1 MYTLGINDPSQL
13 LNDGH
18 EVFSV
23 LVGIALRRG
32 FTEDVKVFLLVLA
45 DGDETLNTFS
55 KAVFAC
61 LFPPHLVE
69 GVVLIALGDGENSL
83 AKVYRSALQEGTNVV
98 LLVVVGEEGGVTAG
112 PTSKGDGVDVFALS
126 CIHMSE
132 EEGFVLR
139 TPHVK
144 KLCPNLTTVLYLT
157 LTRIGLRDKTRGNEA
172 TSDEGRGVVSIDNI
186 AIFEDAVNVFVKMQ
200 MCPRGTV
207 DKPVDETTKKLV
219 TDMRLHD
226 MTEHILDA
234 NGIDRS
240 FGFEAVGKVVVAKP
254 TMTNPSSNLSVATI
268 LEDESAIRVV
278 IRTAFVTRSFA
289 ITSELFTMRENII
302 QRHAMPPFVL
312 RG

>member
-32 FTEDVKVFLLVLA
+32 FTEDVKVFLFVFA
-45 DGDETLNTFS
+45 DGDETLDTLP

-69 GVVLIALGDGENSL
+69 GVVLVALGDGENSL

-112 PTSKGDGVDVFALS
+112 PTGKGDGVDIFAFG
-126 CIHMSE
+126 CVHVGE

-157 LTRIGLRDKTRGNEA
+157 LTRIGFCDKTRSNEA
-172 TSDEGRGVVSIDNI
+172 TSDEGRGVVSVNNI
-186 AIFEDAVNVFVKMQ
+186 AILEDAVNVLVKMQ
-200 MCPRGTV
+200 MRPRGAV
-207 DKPVDETTKKLV
+207 DKPVDETTEKLV
-219 TDMRLHD
+219 ANMWLHD

-240 FGFEAVGKVVVAKP
+240 FGFDVVGKVVVAKP

-268 LEDESAIRVV
+268 LEDESTVGVV
-278 IRTAFVTRSFA
+278 VRTAFVA
-289 ITSELFTMRENII
+289 
-302 QRHAMPPFVL
+302 
-312 RG
+312 